1 MTVKILVGWLPRA
14 VLLLIGLLL
23 VNVGLSLGLDPA
35 KAVGVHAEGAGVT
48 HLRVAFGG
56 FHVGVGLLGIAAAAF
71 RSMTRT
77 GLIAL
82 ATILGSVV
90 SFRLY
95 GIHVDGA
102 SASNLTTLGR
112 EAPPLVLTLVALA
125 ANAFGARL
133 GTISPRPGTR

>member
-1 MTVKILVGWLPRA
+1 MKILVHWLPRA
-14 VLLLIGLLL
+14 ILLMIGLLL

-35 KAVGVHAEGAGVT
+35 KIVDVHAQGAGVT

-56 FHVGVGLLGIAAAAF
+56 FHVGVGLLCLAAAAF

-77 GLIAL
+77 GLAAL
-82 ATILGSVV
+82 AMILGSVV

-102 SASNLTTLGR
+102 SAANLTTLAR
-112 EAPPLVLTLVALA
+112 EAPPLVLILVALA
-125 ANAFGARL
+125 ANAFGARPES
-133 GTISPRPGTR
+133 ISGEPITR